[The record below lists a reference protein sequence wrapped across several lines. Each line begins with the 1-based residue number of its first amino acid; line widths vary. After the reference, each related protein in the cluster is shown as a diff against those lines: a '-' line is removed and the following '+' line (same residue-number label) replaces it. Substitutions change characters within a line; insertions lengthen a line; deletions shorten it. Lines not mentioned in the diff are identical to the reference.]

1 MTLPVLCSFLSFSL
15 FSFPLFSFCFFYAS
29 FLLLFLFFHF
39 FCSVLPS
46 LLYATPVHACLCA
59 CSCSHVHLSTCQ
71 NTCMCVYLYV
81 YICMCVYYVC
91 MYICIYVWTVCV
103 CICVYVYVHMGMYM
117 CVYVY
122 ICICIYVYIC
132 VCVCVYVCIGIYT
145 YTKFFIR
152 FAVQYLLT
160 FHSTLPY
167 YNSVCWCWTTNRN
180 VYSELTQEDVLL
192 FSQNTFLYLYI
203 CILNLPQLRLLQV
216 VTFFTLLI
224 IYHMN
229 VVMT

>member
-1 MTLPVLCSFLSFSL
+1 M
-15 FSFPLFSFCFFYAS
+15 
-29 FLLLFLFFHF
+29 
-39 FCSVLPS
+39 
-46 LLYATPVHACLCA
+46 
-59 CSCSHVHLSTCQ
+59 
-71 NTCMCVYLYV
+71 
-81 YICMCVYYVC
+81 YICVYYVC

-145 YTKFFIR
+145 YTKFFVR

>member
-1 MTLPVLCSFLSFSL
+1 MCVCLYVYMCILCVYVYMYI
-15 FSFPLFSFCFFYAS
+15 CM
-29 FLLLFLFFHF
+29 
-39 FCSVLPS
+39 
-46 LLYATPVHACLCA
+46 
-59 CSCSHVHLSTCQ
+59 
-71 NTCMCVYLYV
+71 NCMCVYMCLCICTYGYV
-81 YICMCVYYVC
+81 YVC
-91 MYICIYVWTVCV
+91 ICIY
-103 CICVYVYVHMGMYM
+103 MY
-117 CVYVY
+117 
-122 ICICIYVYIC
+122 ICIYVYIC